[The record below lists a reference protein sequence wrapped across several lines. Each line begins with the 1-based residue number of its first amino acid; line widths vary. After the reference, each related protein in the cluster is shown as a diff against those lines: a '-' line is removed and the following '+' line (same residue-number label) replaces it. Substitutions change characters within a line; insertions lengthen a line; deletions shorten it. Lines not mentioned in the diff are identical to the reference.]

1 MTENINVYDFIN
13 DIQQDLTEYDNL
25 PVSEK
30 ELMNWEK
37 RFYRHRFNRIN
48 KIRRAYKW
56 MTVAAASMIIM
67 ALALTNVQ
75 VRAGVIMTIY
85 HIQDILGMEAYI
97 TDYSVPINKVIESE
111 EMSIAIGDV
120 ILDKQ
125 NLYVIYS
132 CIEGDNGSN
141 LAIAVEL
148 TINGKSVNSSSASHI
163 YNTENAAVYIS
174 EIHVPYINMDKE
186 YLYRLNF
193 NVTKADGSIDEIGDI
208 YFISSADYLMGN
220 TEYSEINKTIVI
232 DNEYELILENY
243 YSNYIKQ
250 EIVAKIIND
259 EIKKYDIV
267 LKGKDNLG
275 RPMTFYLSEV
285 YDDIA
290 NFRLLYEN
298 QEETLVDLSGV
309 DSFEV
314 TAYYIK
320 RYQYSNNSSFE
331 LLSTGEQFVIYVR

>member
-1 MTENINVYDFIN
+1 
-13 DIQQDLTEYDNL
+13 
-25 PVSEK
+25 
-30 ELMNWEK
+30 
-37 RFYRHRFNRIN
+37 
-48 KIRRAYKW
+48 
-56 MTVAAASMIIM
+56 
-67 ALALTNVQ
+67 
-75 VRAGVIMTIY
+75 
-85 HIQDILGMEAYI
+85 
-97 TDYSVPINKVIESE
+97 
-111 EMSIAIGDV
+111 
-120 ILDKQ
+120 
-125 NLYVIYS
+125 
-132 CIEGDNGSN
+132 
-141 LAIAVEL
+141 
-148 TINGKSVNSSSASHI
+148 
-163 YNTENAAVYIS
+163 
-174 EIHVPYINMDKE
+174 
-186 YLYRLNF
+186 
-193 NVTKADGSIDEIGDI
+193 
-208 YFISSADYLMGN
+208 MGN